1 MTVLLLRCAY
11 TGLMVSSSARGSEN
25 SCVGGQYESRGFE
38 SENKGKVEGGETSL
52 LNSVTVERRKEVSV
66 VLCVPCKEQRVK
78 KQNILL
84 CILCLFLIS
93 FMSCNFKWCCTGSTK
108 KVFIFTVFDDLTY
121 RISLISS

>member
-25 SCVGGQYESRGFE
+25 SRVGGQYESRGFE

-78 KQNILL
+78 KTKY
-84 CILCLFLIS
+84 S
-93 FMSCNFKWCCTGSTK
+93 TVHFMPLSY
-108 KVFIFTVFDDLTY
+108 IFYVLQLQMVLHRFN
-121 RISLISS
+121 